1 MKSGDDYDYA
11 YQVRQDFS
19 SVACKGGHQL
29 PQPPPFLIRE
39 SGPHRFCPKKYK
51 CITIAVLYWLF
62 LNADTECPKIYRKS
76 ILHLLRCTANQYF
89 GRCSTDLRFILG
101 HSVHIYIYHLQH
113 LNQLCWWTTGEWSP
127 RAHAR
132 QVKGVFRG
140 EGKRFES
147 KCPLLD
153 FKKGESGI
161 NRPKCYIYYSK
172 IV

>member
-1 MKSGDDYDYA
+1 MSQKSFQEITSLSYGNMKSGDDYDYA

-89 GRCSTDLRFILG
+89 GKCSIDLRFILG
-101 HSVHIYIYHLQH
+101 HSVKSGKKSSTSCSKLRLKRIWWICYLYNKKIFLLFILQI
-113 LNQLCWWTTGEWSP
+113 
-127 RAHAR
+127 
-132 QVKGVFRG
+132 
-140 EGKRFES
+140 
-147 KCPLLD
+147 
-153 FKKGESGI
+153 I
-161 NRPKCYIYYSK
+161 N
-172 IV
+172 